1 MNRVKYLVASVV
13 LVGVGYYLR
22 KVSTDKFLNKYVFAA
37 CVIVFGCML
46 IRVLIPE
53 GFVLLPVL
61 ICGMAITIEV
71 LKFFKLFYK
80 AKLHKIPHLKAI
92 IGDRFDIK
100 LVFAYI
106 IGAGIAMVL
115 SRKDEY

>member
-22 KVSTDKFLNKYVFAA
+22 KVSRDKFLNKYVFAA
-37 CVIVFGCML
+37 CVILFACML
-46 IRVLIPE
+46 IRILIPE
-53 GFVLLPVL
+53 GFVLLPAI
-61 ICGMAITIEV
+61 ICGAAICLEI
-71 LKFFKLFYK
+71 LKFFNLFYK

-92 IGDRFDIK
+92 IGDRFDVK
-100 LVFAYI
+100 LIMAYI

-115 SRKDEY
+115 SRSNEY